1 MAFKIAAGFALS
13 ILFGGIA
20 ALILWTIVILWKQM
34 VNRIRKRMEEY
45 DVQDD
50 YYTEEDFDFPEMDKD
65 IQAKQME
72 QELKERIKDWF
83 AENDIEMQE
92 EE

>member
-20 ALILWTIVILWKQM
+20 VLILWTIVIIWKQM
-34 VNRIRKRMEEY
+34 VNRIKKRMEEY

-50 YYTEEDFDFPEMDKD
+50 YYTEDDFDFAD
-65 IQAKQME
+65 IDQKV
-72 QELKERIKDWF
+72 KETEKMTKEKLQDWF
-83 AENDIEMQE
+83 AENDIEMWE
-92 EE
+92 EVK

>member
-20 ALILWTIVILWKQM
+20 VLILWTIVILWKQM
-34 VNRIRKRMEEY
+34 VNRIKKRMEEY

-50 YYTEEDFDFPEMDKD
+50 YYTEDDFDFAD
-65 IQAKQME
+65 IDQKV
-72 QELKERIKDWF
+72 KETEKITKEKLQDWF
-83 AENDIEMQE
+83 AENDIEMWE
-92 EE
+92 EEK

>member
-20 ALILWTIVILWKQM
+20 VLILWTIVIIWKQM
-34 VNRIRKRMEEY
+34 VNRIKKRMEEY

-50 YYTEEDFDFPEMDKD
+50 YYTEDDFDFAD
-65 IQAKQME
+65 IDQKV
-72 QELKERIKDWF
+72 KETEKMTKEKLQDWF
-83 AENDIEMQE
+83 AENDIEMWE
-92 EE
+92 EEK

>member
-20 ALILWTIVILWKQM
+20 VLILWTIVILWKQM
-34 VNRIRKRMEEY
+34 VNRIKKRMEEY

-50 YYTEEDFDFPEMDKD
+50 YYTEDDFDFAD
-65 IQAKQME
+65 IDQKV
-72 QELKERIKDWF
+72 KETEKMTKEKLQDWF
-83 AENDIEMQE
+83 AENDIEMWE
-92 EE
+92 EEK

>member
-1 MAFKIAAGFALS
+1 MVFKVAAGLALS

-20 ALILWTIVILWKQM
+20 VLILWTIVILWKQM

-50 YYTEEDFDFPEMDKD
+50 YYTEDDFDFAD
-65 IQAKQME
+65 IDQKV
-72 QELKERIKDWF
+72 KETQKMTKKKLKDWF
-83 AENDIEMQE
+83 AEEDIEMWE
-92 EE
+92 EK

>member
-20 ALILWTIVILWKQM
+20 VLILWTIVILWKQM
-34 VNRIRKRMEEY
+34 INRIKKRMEEY

-50 YYTEEDFDFPEMDKD
+50 YYTEDDFDLPEIDKD

-72 QELKERIKDWF
+72 QEVKERIKDWF

>member
-20 ALILWTIVILWKQM
+20 VLILWTIVILWKQM
-34 VNRIRKRMEEY
+34 VNRIKKRMEEY

-50 YYTEEDFDFPEMDKD
+50 YYTEDDFDFAD
-65 IQAKQME
+65 IDQKV
-72 QELKERIKDWF
+72 KETEKMTKEKLQDWF
-83 AENDIEMQE
+83 AENDIEMWE
-92 EE
+92 EKK